1 MFMDFLG
8 YGNHV
13 SLFSEEISAG
23 GEGLGVSGSFQ
34 ARKRWG
40 EDSDLAEYPSGVLTC
55 YPYFGG
61 FQLGPNAQR
70 GQDLAGGSVGASR
83 R

>member
-34 ARKRWG
+34 ARNRRG
-40 EDSDLAEYPSGVLTC
+40 AVSDLAEYPPGVLAC
-55 YPYFGG
+55 HPHFGG
-61 FQLGPNAQR
+61 FQLGQNAQR